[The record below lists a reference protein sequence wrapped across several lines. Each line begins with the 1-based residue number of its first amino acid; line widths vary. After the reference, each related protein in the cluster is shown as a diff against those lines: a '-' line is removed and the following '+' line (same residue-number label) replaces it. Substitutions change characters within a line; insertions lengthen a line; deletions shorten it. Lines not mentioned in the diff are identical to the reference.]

1 MDTQGQAPAEKPIPF
16 LARQPILTRDEKVL
30 GYELLFRDSPDDR
43 QSHSDVE
50 SGTNSIIDTLNVVR
64 FDAVCDGRLAF
75 IDSTEQML
83 LKEFFLLLPPDQV
96 VIELQTVPVNQAV
109 AEACMQLRQKGYK
122 IALDN
127 FILDDRRE
135 PLAIYADFLKV

>member
-50 SGTNSIIDTLNVVR
+50 SGTNSIIDTLNVVG

-75 IDSTEQML
+75 INLSLSQVNRAYNAAMSWARQM
-83 LKEFFLLLPPDQV
+83 
-96 VIELQTVPVNQAV
+96 TAV
-109 AEACMQLRQKGYK
+109 APARQ
-122 IALDN
+122 
-127 FILDDRRE
+127 
-135 PLAIYADFLKV
+135 